1 VTSRAAMLLVVLAV
15 AMIVYVL
22 MAAPRCDANS
32 PPGPTIGG
40 VIKIGGC

>member
-1 VTSRAAMLLVVLAV
+1 MIPRAALLVALAV
-15 AMIVYVL
+15 ALIVYVL
-22 MAAPRCDANS
+22 AAAPRCDANS

>member
-1 VTSRAAMLLVVLAV
+1 MLFVALTV

-22 MAAPRCDANS
+22 AMAPRCDANS